1 MIRTIIAQYE
11 GLGYAIEP
19 IVSGMTLTV
28 PAATA
33 TVAGTVMDLAE
44 ATFDLSG
51 ANGGEGDYTVYITPA
66 GYCLEILRPDG
77 TVENPRSVFPEAN
90 AAYWVCSFHLTG
102 TETALDDVVIT
113 VLHAEEVVA

>member
-1 MIRTIIAQYE
+1 MIRTISVQYE
-11 GLGYAIEP
+11 GLGYAIDP
-19 IVSGMTLTV
+19 IVSGLTLTV

-33 TVAGTVMDLAE
+33 AVAGTVVDLAE

-51 ANGGEGDYTVYITPA
+51 ANGGEGDYAVYITPA

-77 TVENPRSVFPEAN
+77 TVENPRIVFPETN
-90 AAYWVCSFHLTG
+90 SAYWVCSFRLAG
-102 TETALDDVVIT
+102 TEITLDDVLIT